1 MQGEAMKQVQP
12 GWVIDDMPDGERA
25 LAKIERLGRIAYKSE
40 DKIDPGVRQR
50 VFELGAEEPTTVWT
64 RPPSSHAFVR
74 MILQAEQ
81 KARMVIAAEK
91 LMEEAHMGEPPTVL
105 AFDDLRRALADKIVS
120 NVYDYMKDNPAHE
133 SVIEH
138 CSATVIF
145 DTNRGVSHEIV
156 RHRLASF
163 TQEST
168 RYCNYGKDKFDR
180 QVQFIERTFWGKV
193 QDRYKLE
200 CAADIWKK
208 VMETSE
214 WGYLELLKLGF
225 EPQIARDCL
234 TNALKTTIGTTANF
248 REWRLIFKMR
258 DSNKAHPD
266 MRQLITPLHEE
277 FRRRVPIVFD

>member
-1 MQGEAMKQVQP
+1 MKQVQP